1 MEKIEVFQQD
11 PEIETVKVQEEEWD
25 CWIEHGW
32 SQF

>member
-1 MEKIEVFQQD
+1 MDKLEILQQ
-11 PEIETVKVQEEEWD
+11 PQETEAVTVQEEEWD